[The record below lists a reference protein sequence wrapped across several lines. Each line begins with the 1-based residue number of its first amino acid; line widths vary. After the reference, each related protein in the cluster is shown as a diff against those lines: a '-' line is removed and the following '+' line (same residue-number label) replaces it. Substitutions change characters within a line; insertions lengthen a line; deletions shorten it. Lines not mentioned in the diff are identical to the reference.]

1 METKLANGAET
12 YAVERGELVVN
23 GSHLAISPKCV
34 RLCLERHGLDPEQD
48 HERLPAQ
55 VGRHILRIS
64 SFVVAFALGRKS
76 RAAASHQGG
85 DHDRG
90 A

>member
-1 METKLANGAET
+1 MEKRVAESVEK

-34 RLCLERHGLDPEQD
+34 RLCLLRHGLDPGANY
-48 HERLPAQ
+48 ERLPAQ

-64 SFVVAFALGRKS
+64 SFVLAFAMRRKELAKA
-76 RAAASHQGG
+76 RIKGG
-85 DHDRG
+85 DRRD
-90 A
+90 

>member
-1 METKLANGAET
+1 MEKRVASPDET

-23 GSHLAISPKCV
+23 GSHLAVSRKCV
-34 RLCLERHGLDPEQD
+34 RLCLLRHGLDPESD

-64 SFVVAFALGRKS
+64 SFVLAFAMGRRT
-76 RAAASHQGG
+76 RAVAKTKGG
-85 DHDRG
+85 ERDSG
-90 A
+90 T

>member
-1 METKLANGAET
+1 VGCGVES
-12 YAVERGELVVN
+12 YAVVRGELVVN

-34 RLCLERHGLDPEQD
+34 RLCLERHGLDPEAD

-64 SFVVAFALGRKS
+64 SFVLAFAMRKKGQVLA
-76 RAAASHQGG
+76 RKKGG
-85 DHDRG
+85 TCG
-90 A
+90 K

>member
-1 METKLANGAET
+1 MEEKVASPAET

-34 RLCLERHGLDPEQD
+34 RLCLERHGLDPEVD
-48 HERLPAQ
+48 HVRLPAQ

-64 SFVVAFALGRKS
+64 LFVLAVAMGRKE
-76 RAAASHQGG
+76 RWAP
-85 DHDRG
+85 
-90 A
+90 